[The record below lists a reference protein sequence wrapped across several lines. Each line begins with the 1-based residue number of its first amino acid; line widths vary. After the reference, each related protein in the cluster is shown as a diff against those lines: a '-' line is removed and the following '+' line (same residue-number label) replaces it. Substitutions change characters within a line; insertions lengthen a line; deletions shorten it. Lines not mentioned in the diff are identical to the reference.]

1 METKAHLELLF
12 ALCSLALFEKLL
24 KISPLD

>member
-1 METKAHLELLF
+1 METKAPLEFLF
-12 ALCSLALFEKLL
+12 ALCSMALFEKLL

>member
-1 METKAHLELLF
+1 METKAPLELML